1 MLFKGLRTINNDRFT
16 KVKTMQT
23 ANETA
28 ILVAT
33 ILRRSGQTRA
43 RISDKTIRLLAKRK
57 RLRKAFLVDLDQAAE
72 DFGVLFCELDTGAYG
87 VFSMTSL
94 EGAKT
99 VTAKKF
105 LSDVELIAL
114 KKGKLSFSAL
124 LDELEPENYDS
135 SDE

>member
-1 MLFKGLRTINNDRFT
+1 
-16 KVKTMQT
+16 MQT